1 MLARALKSDIAADM
15 KELVDPMLAT
25 GLSPPLTSALRQLA
39 DEVPAV
45 AKDIQVG
52 HRRVWNGHSL
62 VDRSLYSFSPT
73 W

>member
-52 HRRVWNGHSL
+52 HGRVWNGHPVFL
-62 VDRSLYSFSPT
+62 RPT

>member
-52 HRRVWNGHSL
+52 HRRVGNGHSL
-62 VDRSLYSFSPT
+62 VDRSLYCFSPT